1 MQVRKPLPCAF
12 EGITKSFGGLHWPTA
27 CFNEACAH
35 IGELKWYSVDPCTQG
50 AYSFLH
56 NEGTAEELPQHRF
69 KVAIKL
75 FIFFFREKPSQC
87 E

>member
-12 EGITKSFGGLHWPTA
+12 EGITKSFGGLHWSTA

-35 IGELKWYSVDPCTQG
+35 IGELKWHSGDPGTQG

-56 NEGTAEELPQHRF
+56 NEGIAEELPQRRF
-69 KVAIKL
+69 TVAIKL
-75 FIFFFREKPSQC
+75 FILLFREKPSQC